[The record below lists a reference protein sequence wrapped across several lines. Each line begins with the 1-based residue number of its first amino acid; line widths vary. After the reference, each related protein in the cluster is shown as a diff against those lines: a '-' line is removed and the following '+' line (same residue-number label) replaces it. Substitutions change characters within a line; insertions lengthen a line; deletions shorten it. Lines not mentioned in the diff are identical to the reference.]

1 MTSSSP
7 IFAPIKRV
15 SIPGII
21 FSFEKNIIETAMS
34 FSTNNLEIKTKN
46 KVVARLTRPLAKL
59 ETKLK
64 TRQEFSLELS
74 LENLEL
80 LDKKML
86 LTKSAEAGI
95 NKELSW
101 MKNHIHKIQIDA
113 FMLRIPDHQMYP
125 MTFIRHCNNEL
136 IG

>member
-21 FSFEKNIIETAMS
+21 FSFEQNIIETAVS
-34 FSTNNLEIKTKN
+34 FSTNSLEIKTEN

-64 TRQEFSLELS
+64 THQDLSLELS
-74 LENLEL
+74 LENLEI

-86 LTKSAEAGI
+86 LAKSAEAGI
-95 NKELSW
+95 NKELLW
-101 MKNHIHKIQIDA
+101 MKNHIHKIQINT
-113 FMLRIPDHQMYP
+113 FMLKIPDHLMYP
-125 MTFIRHCNNEL
+125 MTCKNEL
-136 IG
+136 IR

>member
-21 FSFEKNIIETAMS
+21 FSFEQNIIETAVS
-34 FSTNNLEIKTKN
+34 FSTNCLEIKTEN

-64 TRQEFSLELS
+64 TQQDLSLELS
-74 LENLEL
+74 LENYEL
-80 LDKKML
+80 LDKKMFL
-86 LTKSAEAGI
+86 AKSAEAGL

-101 MKNHIHKIQIDA
+101 MKNHINKIQINA
-113 FMLRIPDHQMYP
+113 FMLKIPDHLMYP
-125 MTFIRHCNNEL
+125 MTCKNEL
-136 IG
+136 IR

>member
-1 MTSSSP
+1 
-7 IFAPIKRV
+7 
-15 SIPGII
+15 
-21 FSFEKNIIETAMS
+21 MS

-86 LTKSAEAGI
+86 LAKSADAGI

-101 MKNHIHKIQIDA
+101 MKNHIHKIQINA
-113 FMLRIPDHQMYP
+113 FMLKIPDHLMYT
-125 MTFIRHCNNEL
+125 MTCNNEL
-136 IG
+136 IR